1 MRGNFQDAI
10 FPYYL
15 KTYIIPINMNFSGYN
30 PMLDETDRKI
40 IARLQADARTSMA
53 ELGQAA
59 GLSASAAHDRVRR
72 LTERGVIRG
81 MTLRAD
87 PAAIGRGVLGFV
99 FVALGGPAVEAAFV
113 ETLRA
118 DPAVLECHHVTGDWS
133 YLLKVRVADIAGLEA
148 LLGRLKAT
156 GALVRSHSM
165 IALSSPKDDGAPSPF
180 PDMPLSDLP
189 PEVTP

>member
-1 MRGNFQDAI
+1 MIDDA
-10 FPYYL
+10 
-15 KTYIIPINMNFSGYN
+15 
-30 PMLDETDRKI
+30 DRKI
-40 IARLQADARTSMA
+40 IARLQADARTPMA

-81 MTLRAD
+81 MTLRVD

-180 PDMPLSDLP
+180 PDTAPLPDSGPIAGVP
-189 PEVTP
+189 PSEVTS